1 MGDEPGLFPGCL
13 VPVLLME
20 VPFLHEQGEFIQRK
34 PVNVRERKPD
44 YPDSESDDAVYASVT
59 VFFSEES
66 YCFQKRAS
74 EIPDIS
80 NTSKSSISSSAEA

>member
-1 MGDEPGLFPGCL
+1 MGDEPGLFPGCP

-20 VPFLHEQGEFIQRK
+20 VPFLHKQGEFIQRK

-44 YPDSESDDAVYASVT
+44 YPDGESDDAVYASAA
-59 VFFSEES
+59 VFFSAEAS
-66 YCFQKRAS
+66 GFPKRAS
-74 EIPDIS
+74 DMPFIS